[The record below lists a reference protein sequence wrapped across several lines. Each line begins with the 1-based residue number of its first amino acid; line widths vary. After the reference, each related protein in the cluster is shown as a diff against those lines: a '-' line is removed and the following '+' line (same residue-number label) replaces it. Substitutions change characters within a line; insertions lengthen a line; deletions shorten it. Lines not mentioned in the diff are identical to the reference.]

1 MLAVVYLAAFAA
13 MLIGVVW
20 TLVNQLT
27 GGAGVQATIGVVLFV
42 AGQLT
47 IVALAYRL
55 RAGTDYS
62 RAWQRLS
69 LGLEVRP
76 ALRSAAG

>member
-1 MLAVVYLAAFAA
+1 MLAVVYLAAFGA
-13 MLIGVVW
+13 MLVGIVW

-27 GGAGVQATIGVVLFV
+27 GRAGVEVTAGVVLFLG
-42 AGQLT
+42 GQLT
-47 IVALAYRL
+47 IVGLAHRL
-55 RAGTDYS
+55 RAGTEYS

-76 ALRSAAG
+76 ALRAAAG